1 MTTLKDL
8 QKLTDATRAPIEK
21 EITYKDGG
29 EDVTASVLVKRISV
43 KDYEALYLN
52 GNEDN
57 RLART
62 IHAGVM
68 VKDDRG
74 RPVPIPLELA
84 ELLPPAMAGAMIN
97 AFNEVN
103 VTKKS

>member
-68 VKDDRG
+68 VKDDKG

-84 ELLPPAMAGAMIN
+84 ELLPPAMAGAMIS